1 MPSATATISGEV
13 SVHLGSQF
21 ANPGP
26 PGSPAPPG
34 AIAVDNTTEAGI
46 ELRETDVVREAQE
59 GSGEAFER
67 LYRRHGRRVYAL
79 CLRMVSD
86 PERAEELTQ
95 DVFVRAWN
103 TIGSFQHRSAF
114 GTWLHRLGVNV
125 VLSDIRSEKRRSS
138 REVMPGNLDE
148 FEREAKGAM
157 PDTRMDLEAAIAQLP
172 PGAKQVLILHDVEGF
187 RYREIAELTGVAEG
201 TVKSQLSRAR
211 RLVREA
217 LER

>member
-1 MPSATATISGEV
+1 MLSPSATISREF
-13 SVHLGSQF
+13 SVDWG
-21 ANPGP
+21 N
-26 PGSPAPPG
+26 GSPNSD
-34 AIAVDNTTEAGI
+34 AVAVEDAVETRP
-46 ELRETDVVREAQE
+46 ELRETDIVREAQD
-59 GSGEAFER
+59 GSGDAFEL
-67 LYRRHGRRVYAL
+67 LYRKHGRRVYAL

-86 PERAEELTQ
+86 PDRAEELTQ

-125 VLSDIRSEKRRSS
+125 VLSDMRSQKRRSGRELMPGDMNEYE
-138 REVMPGNLDE
+138 REVV
-148 FEREAKGAM
+148 GAM
-157 PDTRMDLEAAIAQLP
+157 PDTRMDLEVAIAQLP
-172 PGAKQVLILHDVEGF
+172 AGAKEVLVLHDIEGY

-211 RLVREA
+211 RLMREA

>member
-1 MPSATATISGEV
+1 MG
-13 SVHLGSQF
+13 
-21 ANPGP
+21 PGP
-26 PGSPAPPG
+26 
-34 AIAVDNTTEAGI
+34 IAVDNTTDAGI
-46 ELRETDVVREAQE
+46 ELRETDVVREAQD

-79 CLRMVSD
+79 CLRMVSN

-125 VLSDIRSEKRRSS
+125 VLSDMRSEKRRSR

-148 FEREAKGAM
+148 LERGVKGAM
-157 PDTRMDLEAAIAQLP
+157 PDTKMDLEVAIARLP
-172 PGAKQVLILHDVEGF
+172 AGAKQVLVLHDIEGY

-217 LER
+217 LDR

>member
-1 MPSATATISGEV
+1 MPLPSATISPELSVVVADPYRDSGSVATPNAAE
-13 SVHLGSQF
+13 SQ
-21 ANPGP
+21 
-26 PGSPAPPG
+26 PA
-34 AIAVDNTTEAGI
+34 
-46 ELRETDVVREAQE
+46 LREGDVVREAQA
-59 GSGEAFER
+59 GSAEAFER
-67 LYRRHGRRVYAL
+67 LYRRHGRRIYAL
-79 CLRMVSD
+79 CLRMVSN

-103 TIGSFQHRSAF
+103 TLGSFQHRSAF

-125 VLSDIRSEKRRSS
+125 VLSDMRSEKRRAQ
-138 REVMPGNLDE
+138 REVTPGDMSE
-148 FEREAKGAM
+148 FEGEVKGAM
-157 PDTRMDLEAAIAQLP
+157 PDTRMDLEVAIGALP
-172 PGAKQVLILHDVEGF
+172 GGAKKVLILHDIEGY

>member
-1 MPSATATISGEV
+1 MPSAAISHEL
-13 SVHLGSQF
+13 SVEFGSGLPDSGFVAVHETTGSQ
-21 ANPGP
+21 
-26 PGSPAPPG
+26 
-34 AIAVDNTTEAGI
+34 VEQ
-46 ELRETDVVREAQE
+46 RETDIVHEAQE
-59 GSGEAFER
+59 GSAEAFER
-67 LYRRHGRRVYAL
+67 LYRKHGRRIYAL
-79 CLRMVSD
+79 CLRMVGN
-86 PERAEELTQ
+86 PQRAEELTQ

-103 TIGSFQHRSAF
+103 SISSFQHRSAF

-138 REVMPGNLDE
+138 REINQGDLAE
-148 FEREAKGAM
+148 LEREVTGAM
-157 PDTRMDLEAAIAQLP
+157 PETKMDLEVAIGGLP
-172 PGAKQVLILHDVEGF
+172 PGAKQVLILHDVEGY